1 MLQQA
6 LASHR
11 VAIDRARLAERDTLP
26 ESEPESDTDPGEP
39 RSIVAVS
46 LPYHSADSTPQRL
59 PVPSVTGRSVREAAL
74 ALHRRGFRVSLQG
87 LGEVVRTVPAGGEV
101 ARRGSSVTVWAQ

>member
-11 VAIDRARLAERDTLP
+11 VAIDRARLAARDSAP
-26 ESEPESDTDPGEP
+26 DAGPEPELGPGEARP
-39 RSIVAVS
+39 VVAVS
-46 LPYHSADSTPQRL
+46 LPYHPVDSMPQRL
-59 PVPSVTGRSVREAAL
+59 PVPSVAGRSVREAAL

-87 LGEVVRTVPAGGEV
+87 LGRVVRTVPGGGEI
-101 ARRGSSVTVWAQ
+101 ARRGSSVTVWAE

>member
-1 MLQQA
+1 
-6 LASHR
+6 
-11 VAIDRARLAERDTLP
+11 VAMEDFRARLAARDTIP
-26 ESEPESDTDPGEP
+26 EAAPPSAERAGKP
-39 RSIVAVS
+39 RPAMAVS
-46 LPYHSADSTPQRL
+46 LPYHPVDSMPARL

-101 ARRGSSVTVWAQ
+101 AQRGSSVTVWAQ